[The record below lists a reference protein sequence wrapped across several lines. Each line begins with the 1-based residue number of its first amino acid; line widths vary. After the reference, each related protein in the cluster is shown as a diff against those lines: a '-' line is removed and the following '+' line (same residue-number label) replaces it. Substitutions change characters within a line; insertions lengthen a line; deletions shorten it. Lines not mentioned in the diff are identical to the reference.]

1 MSSSRRSAV
10 ISRPTRAPSLRE
22 LLLAFIVIGAAS
34 ALGLPYAHA
43 APESDLGTVGPVYP
57 VVEPDMLR
65 AMEAKLR
72 EKERTGE
79 LARLQR
85 EAVARSEATL
95 RQPRPVDGLARAIDR
110 RVSYVDPT
118 VTFATPVIAPDGST
132 VVPAGA
138 SVNPLD
144 YVALS
149 NWLLFFDARDP
160 EQIRYAAALLER
172 YQHRLKPI
180 LVGGSFVTVA
190 RAWQRPVYYDQGGAL
205 VRRLGIRRVPA
216 LVSQEGRRL
225 RIEELVL

>member
-1 MSSSRRSAV
+1 MWSSSPSAAISHQRRE
-10 ISRPTRAPSLRE
+10 PGLRE
-22 LLLAFIVIGAAS
+22 SLLALIAIAAAA
-34 ALGLPYAHA
+34 ALGLPCAHA
-43 APESDLGTVGPVYP
+43 APETDLGAVGPVYP
-57 VVEPDMLR
+57 VVEPDLLS
-65 AMEAKLR
+65 AMEARLR

-95 RQPRPVDGLARAIDR
+95 RQPRPVDGLGRAIER
-110 RVSYVDPT
+110 RVTYIDPS
-118 VTFATPVIAPDGST
+118 VTFATQVLAPDGST
-132 VVPAGA
+132 VVPAGT

-149 NWLLFFDARDP
+149 SWLLFFDARDP
-160 EQIRYAAALLER
+160 EQTRYAAMLLR
-172 YQHRLKPI
+172 QYQHRLKPI

-216 LVSQEGRRL
+216 LVSQEGKRL
-225 RIEELVL
+225 RIEELVP

>member
-1 MSSSRRSAV
+1 MRGPASRE
-10 ISRPTRAPSLRE
+10 T
-22 LLLAFIVIGAAS
+22 LLALIAIGAA
-34 ALGLPYAHA
+34 AVLGTPYTHA
-43 APESDLGTVGPVYP
+43 APESDLGAVGPVYP
-57 VVEPDMLR
+57 VVEPDLLR
-65 AMEAKLR
+65 TMEGKLR

-95 RQPRPVDGLARAIDR
+95 RQPRPVDRLGRATER
-110 RVSYVDPT
+110 RVSYIDPS
-118 VTFATPVIAPDGST
+118 VTFATQVLAPDGST
-132 VVPAGA
+132 VVPAGT

-149 NWLLFFDARDP
+149 SWLLFFDARDP
-160 EQIRYAAALLER
+160 EQTRYATTLLGR
-172 YQHRLKPI
+172 YQDRLKPI

>member
-1 MSSSRRSAV
+1 MSSSSRGRV
-10 ISRPTRAPSLRE
+10 IGRT
-22 LLLAFIVIGAAS
+22 LLAFIVIGAAT

-57 VVEPDMLR
+57 VLEPDMLR
-65 AMEAKLR
+65 AMEVKLR

-95 RQPRPVDGLARAIDR
+95 RQPRPVEGLARAMER
-110 RVSYVDPT
+110 RVSYINPSVT
-118 VTFATPVIAPDGST
+118 VATAVFAADGST
-132 VVPAGA
+132 VVPAGT

-160 EQIRYAAALLER
+160 EQTRYVAALLER

-216 LVSQEGRRL
+216 LVSQEGKRL

>member
-1 MSSSRRSAV
+1 MWSSRLGAG
-10 ISRPTRAPSLRE
+10 IFRPTRGPGSRE
-22 LLLAFIVIGAAS
+22 TLLALIAIGAA
-34 ALGLPYAHA
+34 AVLGLPCAHA
-43 APESDLGTVGPVYP
+43 APESDLGAVGPVYP
-57 VVEPDMLR
+57 VVEPDLLR
-65 AMEAKLR
+65 TMEARLR

-95 RQPRPVDGLARAIDR
+95 RQPRPVDGLGRATER
-110 RVSYVDPT
+110 RVSYIDPS
-118 VTFATPVIAPDGST
+118 VTFATQVLAPDGST
-132 VVPAGA
+132 VVPAGT

-149 NWLLFFDARDP
+149 SWLLFFDARDP
-160 EQIRYAAALLER
+160 EQTRYAATLLEQ
-172 YQHRLKPI
+172 YQYRLKPI

>member
-1 MSSSRRSAV
+1 MSSSSRGGV
-10 ISRPTRAPSLRE
+10 ISRGRPGPSLGRT
-22 LLLAFIVIGAAS
+22 LLAFIVIGAAT

-43 APESDLGTVGPVYP
+43 APESDLGAVGPVYP

-85 EAVARSEATL
+85 EAVARSVATL
-95 RQPRPVDGLARAIDR
+95 RQPRPVDGIARAIER
-110 RVSYVDPT
+110 RVSYLDPT
-118 VTFATPVIAPDGST
+118 VTFAAPVVAPDGST
-132 VVPAGA
+132 VVPAGT
-138 SVNPLD
+138 SINPLD

-160 EQIRYAAALLER
+160 EQTRYAAALLER

-205 VRRLGIRRVPA
+205 VRRLGIRQVPA
-216 LVSQEGRRL
+216 LVSQEGKRL
-225 RIEELVL
+225 RVEEIAP

>member
-1 MSSSRRSAV
+1 MSSSSRSGV
-10 ISRPTRAPSLRE
+10 IGRT
-22 LLLAFIVIGAAS
+22 LLAFIVIGAAT

-95 RQPRPVDGLARAIDR
+95 RQPRPVEGLARAMER
-110 RVSYVDPT
+110 RVSYINPSVT
-118 VTFATPVIAPDGST
+118 VATAVVAPDGST
-132 VVPAGA
+132 VVPAGT

-160 EQIRYAAALLER
+160 EQTRYAAALLER

-216 LVSQEGRRL
+216 LVSQEGRLL